1 MMEKPVERR
10 PLVSVVVPTFKR
22 PALLKRAVDSVYRQT
37 LEDWELIIT
46 DDEAEENETWQFAGQ
61 LAARDPR
68 VRAVRND
75 GTHGQSGNVNNG
87 LRLAAGQ
94 WIKLLYDDDLLHPRC
109 LETMLDAVGDDTSI
123 AMATCLVDRYRDGR
137 LAKAGA
143 RGRRAR
149 VERISRSGIQL
160 AMYLQDVDIGMP
172 TQVLVNRSCIE
183 QGVLFEEPPG
193 IQAAVDS
200 WWFTRILQ
208 HGDLVMV
215 NKVLAEEHQGNHAS
229 ITRSSSEDT
238 LDREMEL
245 LRKMTLPMIDPACR
259 PPPLHIVKQS
269 LRLIRAMH
277 RLLQRNYADAVR
289 LAISAWH
296 PQAWWLTGRWLLRR
310 SFPGRFEVVART
322 VLDP

>member
-1 MMEKPVERR
+1 MMKRRVERQ
-10 PLVSVVVPTFKR
+10 PPVTVVVPTFKR

-46 DDEAEENETWQFAGQ
+46 DDEAGENESWLFACQ

-68 VRAVRND
+68 VRAVRNS
-75 GTHGQSGNVNNG
+75 GPHGQCGNVNNG
-87 LRLAAGQ
+87 LRLAVGR
-94 WIKLLYDDDLLHPRC
+94 WIKLLYDDDLLYPRC
-109 LETMLDAVGDDTSI
+109 LEAMLDAVGGDTSI
-123 AMATCLVDRYRDGR
+123 AMATCLVDRYRDGH
-137 LAKAGA
+137 LAKAGI

-172 TQVLVNRSCIE
+172 TQVLVNRCCIE

-215 NKVLAEEHQGNHAS
+215 NEVLAEEHQGDHAS
-229 ITRSSSEDT
+229 ITRSSSEDA

-245 LRKMTLPMIDPACR
+245 LREMTLPLIDPACR

-269 LRLIRAMH
+269 LRLIRALH
-277 RLLQRNYADAVR
+277 RLPQRSYADAVR
-289 LAISAWH
+289 LATSAWH
-296 PQAWWLTGRWLLRR
+296 PRAWWLAGRWLLRR
-310 SFPGRFEVVART
+310 SFPGRFEVVPRT